1 LPLYE
6 ISETTLRSAAARS
19 SRAGDARCVAVQ
31 AGVRAIADAF
41 RKALCRNGILRE
53 HYSSA
58 PHPLFF
64 KAIQI

>member
-1 LPLYE
+1 VRPHCDPLP
-6 ISETTLRSAAARS
+6 RGRAAPD
-19 SRAGDARCVAVQ
+19 AGDARCVAVQ
-31 AGVRAIADAF
+31 AGVRAIADTF
-41 RKALCRNGILRE
+41 RKALCRNGVLRE

>member
-1 LPLYE
+1 MHFE
-6 ISETTLRSAAARS
+6 
-19 SRAGDARCVAVQ
+19 
-31 AGVRAIADAF
+31 
-41 RKALCRNGILRE
+41 KALCRNGILRE